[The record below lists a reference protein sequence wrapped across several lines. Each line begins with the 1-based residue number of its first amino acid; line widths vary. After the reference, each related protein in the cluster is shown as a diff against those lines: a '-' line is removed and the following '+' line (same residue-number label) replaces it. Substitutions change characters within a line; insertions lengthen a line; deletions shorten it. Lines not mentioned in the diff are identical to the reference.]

1 MHLDTRALSGGM
13 ERATIT
19 SMALEAE
26 PTTVPVPASVRFPV
40 ELEIPP
46 GFDPD
51 EPTTWPDVEGR
62 LEYVEG
68 RLLFMP
74 PCGDL
79 QQGVATGVAVVLGTW
94 AEEHP
99 EFFVGSNEAGMRLGK
114 DTRAAEG
121 AVWRRSELG
130 SLTGKFIRVVP
141 ILAAEVAG
149 EAEGEAELRKKASWY
164 ISHGV
169 HVVWLLLP
177 RSREVIVLGAGSESR
192 HGIGDRLPQHAAL
205 PGLAPEVERFFRQ
218 LG

>member
-1 MHLDTRALSGGM
+1 MDAARRVHIAINVLSPGM
-13 ERATIT
+13 ERATIA

-40 ELEIPP
+40 ELEVPP

-51 EPTTWPDVEGR
+51 EPATWPHVEGR
-62 LEYVEG
+62 LEYVQG

-99 EFFVGSNEAGMRLGK
+99 EFFVGTNEAGMRLGK

-121 AVWRRSELG
+121 GVWRRSELG
-130 SLTGKFIRVVP
+130 SLTGKFIRVIP
-141 ILAAEVAG
+141 ILAVEVAG
-149 EAEGEAELRKKASWY
+149 EADGEVELREKATW
-164 ISHGV
+164 
-169 HVVWLLLP
+169 
-177 RSREVIVLGAGSESR
+177 
-192 HGIGDRLPQHAAL
+192 
-205 PGLAPEVERFFRQ
+205 
-218 LG
+218 